1 MALMTKDDLAGL
13 QQMLQKARQRP
24 ISFGLCM
31 GKKPEDTVI
40 CTDLVK
46 SPDVMMR
53 QAKKQGETAK
63 LTQGTLTV
71 EGKIILFSC
80 ETDPPKGLKNNLKKF
95 LLKSDITMKPR
106 VLLPGGGEM
115 ADEDGED
122 GNELDGNDTGTVE
135 QDAAQETG
143 PETVQASDTG
153 NDGGNDSGN
162 DSTDAAPGNDSDVQQ
177 DPLAGEWAQALA
189 RLDPAVRTFAA
200 GNDPKAATVAKAWAG
215 AEGAAAKGQYKVAL
229 AVAAKVEP
237 LVAQTA
243 PEAPQPDPLAA
254 KWAAVAPALETLY
267 AAAMARNPEN
277 RQKLQAAWAMATEKA
292 EAQDYKAALTIAE
305 RLKPALDAAA
315 KAAPAEAAPE
325 VPKDVV
331 PFQKSRVL
339 WARTRSTMRSEL
351 GKLQS
356 AIDAVA
362 RQHAD
367 LEIDSSELF
376 DHLEVFDDTLEDIL
390 DRITTTPDGQEREA
404 LKKQA
409 IAAIENYQAAL
420 SSGFFS
426 DVDKNNGFAPVA
438 ITSTAVNSLS
448 TISRVLSA

>member
-122 GNELDGNDTGTVE
+122 GNELDGADTGTAE
-135 QDAAQETG
+135 PDAAQDTG
-143 PETVQASDTG
+143 PAPEPVQAGDS
-153 NDGGNDSGN
+153 DSGN
-162 DSTDAAPGNDSDVQQ
+162 DSTNGAPGSDSDMQE

-189 RLDPAVRTFAA
+189 RLGPAVRSFAA

-229 AVAAKVEP
+229 AVVTKIEP
-237 LVAQTA
+237 LLGAQGIRPA

-254 KWAAVAPALETLY
+254 KWAAVAPALEKLY
-267 AAAMARNPEN
+267 TAAMARNPEN

-292 EAQDYKAALTIAE
+292 GAQDYKAALTIAE
-305 RLKPALDAAA
+305 RLKPALDAVV
-315 KAAPAEAAPE
+315 KAAPAAAAPE
-325 VPKDVV
+325 VPRDVV

-339 WARTRSTMRSEL
+339 WAKTRSTMRSEL

-362 RQHAD
+362 SQNAD
-367 LEIDSSELF
+367 LEIDSSGLF
-376 DHLEVFDDTLEDIL
+376 EHLEVFDDALEDIL

-409 IAAIENYQAAL
+409 IAAIESYQAAL